1 MWKLLLWALKY
12 LEDIY
17 ILLYTYL
24 YIEELYVIHAYM
36 YINTYIC
43 ICLQL
48 NPLHITTI
56 EHTHIHL
63 YICCEFI
70 ELNTSY
76 AAKLSVNVTSSVHA
90 RNWANMSVSKS
101 AKIVLFN
108 VYTKFFFI
116 LNAENYLQKINNRM
130 QCAWHTVWKKRK
142 HTTYI

>member
-70 ELNTSY
+70 ELNTSN

>member
-24 YIEELYVIHAYM
+24 YIEELYVIHSYM

-56 EHTHIHL
+56 EHTHIHS

>member
-1 MWKLLLWALKY
+1 
-12 LEDIY
+12 
-17 ILLYTYL
+17 
-24 YIEELYVIHAYM
+24 M

-130 QCAWHTVWKKRK
+130 QCA
-142 HTTYI
+142 